1 MSEYF
6 HGLAMLTRLLHLW
19 LLLVEPPS
27 AGENCEVERD

>member
-6 HGLAMLTRLLHLW
+6 HGLATRLLHLW